1 MSHQSA
7 SSAASTAYFNVR
19 LATTDETIEKKISMP
34 RSTLSAWAHNRNIEN
49 SIYIGLDRKLWPS
62 LRRLLGERMKH
73 QAMLNAVHER
83 LSDAQPVYING
94 VERIPDVMTTALKA
108 VRDNRSAIKRLMSS
122 FCKNNEQSEAA
133 TSRVIG
139 MVDQDPELQAQLR
152 LELPSEDDL
161 TSEEQARIW
170 RRKLNKT
177 GVAIGEDERFRYST
191 HDSPTV
197 DGRIDLH
204 NKLSRQTG
212 EEGLSYYQ
220 RQQLKSGKGRRG
232 STSIAG
238 AWEGVFDRSG
248 NVTASELKQLPS
260 MVHVPVLPVQSPA
273 SFLKTV
279 SSDVGTSMRGVPGNY
294 YSSDHSHDGSVTDSP
309 QEQMPPSA
317 IVSSTSLYR
326 KGGMSSMSVSDTMS
340 NTTTSSSTLQ
350 KQNTT
355 QPSSAAAFANSPF
368 SPGLVQLSD
377 YSAAANGAGIADIE
391 HLVSLLRSAG
401 LGAAAGVMNSNSAPT
416 PVAPTSTPS
425 VPPVQSSILGG
436 TDALLAEAR
445 ALIASSRVQAKSQ

>member
-7 SSAASTAYFNVR
+7 SSATSAASTAYFNVR
-19 LATTDETIEKKISMP
+19 LATADETIERKISMP

-73 QAMLNAVHER
+73 QAMLNAVQER
-83 LSDAQPVYING
+83 LADAQPVFING

-177 GVAIGEDERFRYST
+177 GVSIGEDERFRYST

-238 AWEGVFDRSG
+238 AWEGVFDRAG
-248 NVTASELKQLPS
+248 NVTSSELKQLPS
-260 MVHVPVLPVQSPA
+260 MVHVPVQPVQSPA
-273 SFLKTV
+273 NFMKSV
-279 SSDVGTSMRGVPGNY
+279 STDVGLSMKGVPGVY
-294 YSSDHSHDGSVTDSP
+294 YSSDRSHDNGSVSDSP
-309 QEQMPPSA
+309 QEQLPPPSSSA
-317 IVSSTSLYR
+317 SSTRGSHAA
-326 KGGMSSMSVSDTMS
+326 GVDSS
-340 NTTTSSSTLQ
+340 NTVQ
-350 KQNTT
+350 KQSTT
-355 QPSSAAAFANSPF
+355 QQVTQQVTPAVANSPF

-377 YSAAANGAGIADIE
+377 YSAAANGAGIGDID
-391 HLVSLLRSAG
+391 HLVNLLRSAG
-401 LGAAAGVMNSNSAPT
+401 LGAAAGVMNTAPT
-416 PVAPTSTPS
+416 PTATVIPSAPAT
-425 VPPVQSSILGG
+425 QSSSLIGG

>member
-1 MSHQSA
+1 MSHQSASSA

-73 QAMLNAVHER
+73 QAMLNAVQER
-83 LSDAQPVYING
+83 LADAQPVYING
-94 VERIPDVMTTALKA
+94 VERIPDVMTTAVKA

-122 FCKNNEQSEAA
+122 FCKNIEQSEAA

-248 NVTASELKQLPS
+248 NVTSSELKQLPS
-260 MVHVPVLPVQSPA
+260 MVHVPVQPVQSPA
-273 SFLKTV
+273 TFLKTV
-279 SSDVGTSMRGVPGNY
+279 SSDVGSSMRGVPNAY
-294 YSSDHSHDGSVTDSP
+294 YSSDHSHDGSVSDAS
-309 QEQMPPSA
+309 QEQMPPSSA
-317 IVSSTSLYR
+317 HSFNRGGGHLSTHASIAAESSNTVQKQSST
-326 KGGMSSMSVSDTMS
+326 
-340 NTTTSSSTLQ
+340 Q
-350 KQNTT
+350 QI
-355 QPSSAAAFANSPF
+355 SSAVANSPF

-401 LGAAAGVMNSNSAPT
+401 LGAAAGVMNAAPPTPAPT
-416 PVAPTSTPS
+416 PVATMSVTSAPAT
-425 VPPVQSSILGG
+425 QSSSLIGG
-436 TDALLAEAR
+436 TDALLADAR
-445 ALIASSRVQAKSQ
+445 ALIASSRVQAKSL

>member
-1 MSHQSA
+1 
-7 SSAASTAYFNVR
+7 
-19 LATTDETIEKKISMP
+19 
-34 RSTLSAWAHNRNIEN
+34 
-49 SIYIGLDRKLWPS
+49 
-62 LRRLLGERMKH
+62 
-73 QAMLNAVHER
+73 
-83 LSDAQPVYING
+83 
-94 VERIPDVMTTALKA
+94 MTTALKA

-317 IVSSTSLYR
+317 TSSSSLYR
-326 KGGMSSMSVSDTMS
+326 KGGISSMSDTMS
-340 NTTTSSSTLQ
+340 NTTTSSTLQ

-416 PVAPTSTPS
+416 PVAPTSTSS
-425 VPPVQSSILGG
+425 VPPVQTSIIGG